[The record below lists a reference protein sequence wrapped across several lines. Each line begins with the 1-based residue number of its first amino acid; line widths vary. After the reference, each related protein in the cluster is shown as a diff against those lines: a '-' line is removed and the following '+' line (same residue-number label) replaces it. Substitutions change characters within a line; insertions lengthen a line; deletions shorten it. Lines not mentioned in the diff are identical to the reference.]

1 MSSATL
7 LVELFTEELPPK
19 ALKRLGDAFAEGI
32 ATGLNSRGLL
42 ESNHQMQIFATP
54 RRLAVTITNAR
65 AIAPDESFSEKLMP
79 VAVGLDKDGK
89 ATPALLKKLA
99 AKSLSHVEPSQL
111 LRESD
116 GKAEQ
121 LIYRGIA
128 KGQSLHVG
136 LEAALAL
143 AISGLP
149 VPKLMSYQLADGVT
163 TVQFVRP
170 AHGLVALHGEKII
183 PVHALGLTAGRTT
196 HGHRFQGAADIEL
209 KDADEYESRLEN
221 EGGVIASF
229 DKRRAEIMRLLFAH
243 AEQAGDTL
251 GEPEDY
257 AALLDEVT
265 GLVERPT
272 VYVGKFDAEFLEVP
286 PECLVL
292 TMKLNQKYFPL
303 FLSEGG
309 LSSRF
314 LIVSNMRLDDPR
326 NVIEGNERV
335 VRPRLADARF
345 FFETD
350 KKTKLADRLPK
361 LTRVTYQAQL
371 GSQFLR
377 VQRILLLSQTLARK
391 FAVDAG
397 VAARAALLCKAD
409 LLSDM
414 VAEFP
419 ELQGTMGKYYALN
432 DGESVAVATA
442 IADHYLPRFAGDS
455 LPTSEAS
462 ALISVADRMISLVA
476 LFYAGSIPT
485 GDKDPFALRRAAL
498 GVLRILID
506 KKIPI
511 SISALVNDSAEAI
524 ESKRPFEMES
534 PIVVAYERAR
544 QRGSGH
550 LTATGYGFSKPAVSD
565 AVRQSVAVFIAE
577 RLVGLLKD
585 FGYLATEVDSVLA
598 DQEFSFHNILDRL
611 EAVKSFFALPEAL
624 GLAAANKRIGNILKK
639 AKVVPESV
647 NPKLLTDPAEKAL
660 FEAMKSTFI
669 FARRAYEAGN
679 YAASLHQFASLKEP
693 VDIFFDQVMVNADDP
708 EIRANRLGLLAT
720 LHREM
725 NLVADLSKLAA

>member
-1 MSSATL
+1 MSTATL

-19 ALKRLGDAFAEGI
+19 ALKRLGDAFAESI
-32 ATGLNSRGLL
+32 ATGLNSRSLL
-42 ESNHQMQIFATP
+42 ESNHQTRMFATP
-54 RRLAVTITNAR
+54 RRLAVTITNVR
-65 AIAPDESFSEKLMP
+65 GTAPDESFSEKLMP
-79 VAVGLDKDGK
+79 VAVGLDKDGN

-149 VPKLMSYQLADGVT
+149 VPKVMSYQLADGVT

-170 AHGLVALHGEKII
+170 AHGLVALHGEEII

-209 KDADEYESRLEN
+209 KHADEYESRLEN

-286 PECLVL
+286 AECLVL

-303 FLSEGG
+303 FFSEGG

-350 KKTKLADRLPK
+350 KKMKLADRVPK
-361 LTRVTYQAQL
+361 LAGVVYHNKL
-371 GSQFLR
+371 GSLGER
-377 VQRILLLSQTLARK
+377 VERVRALA
-391 FAVDAG
+391 AYIAALIGADAQQ
-397 VAARAALLCKAD
+397 ADRAALLAKAD
-409 LLSDM
+409 LVTDM
-414 VAEFP
+414 VGEFP
-419 ELQGTMGKYYALN
+419 ELQEK
-432 DGESVAVATA
+432 
-442 IADHYLPRFAGDS
+442 DS
-455 LPTSEAS
+455 LQP
-462 ALISVADRMISLVA
+462 
-476 LFYAGSIPT
+476 
-485 GDKDPFALRRAAL
+485 
-498 GVLRILID
+498 
-506 KKIPI
+506 
-511 SISALVNDSAEAI
+511 
-524 ESKRPFEMES
+524 
-534 PIVVAYERAR
+534 
-544 QRGSGH
+544 
-550 LTATGYGFSKPAVSD
+550 
-565 AVRQSVAVFIAE
+565 
-577 RLVGLLKD
+577 GLQK
-585 FGYLATEVDSVLA
+585 
-598 DQEFSFHNILDRL
+598 
-611 EAVKSFFALPEAL
+611 
-624 GLAAANKRIGNILKK
+624 
-639 AKVVPESV
+639 
-647 NPKLLTDPAEKAL
+647 
-660 FEAMKSTFI
+660 
-669 FARRAYEAGN
+669 
-679 YAASLHQFASLKEP
+679 
-693 VDIFFDQVMVNADDP
+693 
-708 EIRANRLGLLAT
+708 
-720 LHREM
+720 
-725 NLVADLSKLAA
+725 